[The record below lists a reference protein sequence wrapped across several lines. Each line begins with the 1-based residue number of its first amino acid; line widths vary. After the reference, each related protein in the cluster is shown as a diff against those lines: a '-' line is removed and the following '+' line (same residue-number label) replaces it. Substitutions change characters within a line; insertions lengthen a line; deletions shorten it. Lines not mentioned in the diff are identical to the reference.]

1 MTTREL
7 NYASYLRLDELLELQ
22 EPRSEE
28 HDELLFITIH
38 QVYELWFK
46 QLLHELDEVKE
57 RLERGELYRATA
69 IFRRMRMILKT
80 IVGQLDILET
90 MTPLSFAS
98 FRERLETASGFQS
111 VQNREIEFVLGFKRP
126 GSLERLDATLPRTA
140 RAFERWA
147 EPTVVDSF
155 YRFLAANDVDVPVEV
170 LERDVTEPN
179 GPCEALHPDVLELY
193 RERPDMAILF
203 ELMVDF
209 DEGLQEFRY
218 RHVKIA
224 ERTIGS
230 QAGTGGS
237 SGVEYLKT
245 SLFQPIFHDLWAV
258 RKDF

>member
-22 EPRSEE
+22 DPRSDE
-28 HDELLFITIH
+28 HDELLFIIIH

-46 QLLHELDEVKE
+46 QLLHELDELQR
-57 RLERGELYRATA
+57 RLEAGELFPATA
-69 IFRRMRMILKT
+69 IVRRACTILKT
-80 IVGQLDILET
+80 IVRQLDILET

-98 FRERLETASGFQS
+98 FRERLDTASGFQS
-111 VQNREIEFVLGFKRP
+111 VQNREIEFALGFKRP
-126 GSLERLDATLPRTA
+126 GSVERLDATLPRTA
-140 RAFERWA
+140 RALERWA
-147 EPTVVDSF
+147 EPTVVDAF
-155 YRFLAANDVDVPVEV
+155 YRFLAAHGVDVPIEI

-179 GPCEALHPDVLELY
+179 GPCEALHADILKLY

-230 QAGTGGS
+230 QPGTGGS
-237 SGVEYLKT
+237 SGVEYLKS